1 LDAPVGPV
9 VLVHVVTGPVSVQVR
24 VPLGVAPP
32 LGPVT
37 LAVKVTLL
45 PSVGLVGKLVTATEG
60 LAMATVK
67 LSGLEVTEL

>member
-1 LDAPVGPV
+1 LAEPVGPV

-37 LAVKVTLL
+37 VAVKVTLL
-45 PSVGLVGKLVTATEG
+45 PSVVGVELLTTLVG
-60 LAMATVK
+60 LALATVM
-67 LSGLEVTEL
+67 LLALEITEL